1 MVLDIMLIID
11 LQGAY
16 AQNHIYSQ
24 SDVAAVIQYAKERG
38 IRVIPEFDTPVSC
51 YMCWLETYSGMKIQ
65 WHDL

>member
-1 MVLDIMLIID
+1 MALDIIMLIID

-24 SDVAAVIQYAKERG
+24 SDVATLIKYAKERG

-51 YMCWLETYSGMKIQ
+51 IFCMYMQ
-65 WHDL
+65 